1 MVSPARPAS
10 TEGRSS
16 WLAIA
21 AIVLATLAFEGWL
34 TLGGRSPGRV
44 PGSLSEAAFLDLHAG
59 QSSTFRPGRMDEG
72 TLIACE
78 SGGLRVLVAVPGRG
92 KLASRRLFAPTG
104 LGQVTLKVAHR
115 SDDSVRIV
123 CSR

>member
-1 MVSPARPAS
+1 MVSSARPAS

-21 AIVLATLAFEGWL
+21 AMVLAMLAFTAWL
-34 TLGGRSPGRV
+34 ALGGRSPGRV
-44 PGSLSEAAFLDLHAG
+44 PGSLSEGAFLSLHAG

-78 SGGLRVLVAVPGRG
+78 NSGLRVLAAVPARG

-104 LGQVTLKVAHR
+104 PGQVTLRIAHR

>member
-21 AIVLATLAFEGWL
+21 AIVLATLAFTAWL

-44 PGSLSEAAFLDLHAG
+44 PGSLSEGAFLNLHAG
-59 QSSTFRPGRMDEG
+59 QSGTFLPGRMDEG

-78 SGGLRVLVAVPGRG
+78 NGGLRVLAAVPARG
-92 KLASRRLFAPTG
+92 KLASRHLFAPIG
-104 LGQVTLKVAHR
+104 AGEVRLRIAHR